1 MIPAR
6 ILASLV
12 IGALALPVVISVLL
26 GVGRL
31 LGAMGDAAGAVVLDY
46 VALAGGIVWVVLL
59 VCLVVVL
66 GIIALGRHQEP
77 PEE

>member
-46 VALAGGIVWVVLL
+46 VALAGGIVWIVFL